1 MDQPLNKINKS
12 EFSKKKI
19 ELLLKKYPE
28 RVPIIISSSS
38 IKIKNKETRF
48 IVPNDMTIAQFIV
61 ILRQKIS
68 LESTESIFIFIKSK
82 TKNITENTEESETIK
97 EEKYVSGKDIL
108 VSTTSSILSLYNEYK
123 DENLVLNL
131 YFEKENVFG

>member
-12 EFSKKKI
+12 DFSKKKI

-28 RVPIIISSSS
+28 RVPIVISSSS
-38 IKIKNKETRF
+38 IKIKNKDSRF

-61 ILRQKIS
+61 ILRKKIS
-68 LESTESIFIFIKSK
+68 LGSTETIFIFIKS
-82 TKNITENTEESETIK
+82 NDASNPSETTK
-97 EEKYVSGKDIL
+97 EENYVSGKDIL